1 MEPAILWFE
10 RRARGV
16 QTCDKRQTL
25 GLGQVQRAAIIHRFS
40 NESSTNNVSAL
51 SGQAVPQGAFAVFG
65 ER

>member
-25 GLGQVQRAAIIHRFS
+25 GPGQAQRAAIIQRFS
-40 NESSTNNVSAL
+40 KHLSTNIVSAL